1 MAQLDDFLK
10 RLGKEPM
17 PPDPVQR
24 GMETIAYALA
34 LLALEVRRGATPV
47 QKPSKQKSRKR

>member
-1 MAQLDDFLK
+1 MAELDDFVK

-17 PPDPVQR
+17 PADPVQR

-34 LLALEVRRGATPV
+34 LLALELRSVAATAREP
-47 QKPSKQKSRKR
+47 RKK